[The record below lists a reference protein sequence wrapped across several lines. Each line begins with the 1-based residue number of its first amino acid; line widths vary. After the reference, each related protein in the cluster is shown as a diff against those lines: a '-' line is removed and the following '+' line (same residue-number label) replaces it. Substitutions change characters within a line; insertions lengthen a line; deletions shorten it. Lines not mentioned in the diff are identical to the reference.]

1 MVAVKEIYIPGTQMT
16 LVLVGKGIVLGGL
29 TYKIEFIGALRGF
42 GNALNLYARIAL
54 MTLGVCFAALFTIA
68 KIMGL
73 SVTYT
78 IGATKT
84 VYMGVSLNGGTPKTP
99 QNDNF

>member
-1 MVAVKEIYIPGTQMT
+1 M
-16 LVLVGKGIVLGGL
+16 
-29 TYKIEFIGALRGF
+29 YKIYTQRTTLSCKKDHLEHCGGGI

-84 VYMGVSLNGGTPKTP
+84 VYIVKR
-99 QNDNF
+99 